1 MPNSIIAV
9 VDGAFR
15 FDVSTVFDALRSRWP
30 DSTFVTFDGRRAEV
44 SAGQVTVFE
53 REDPIALVGLDNE
66 GEGIDVDW
74 RAPEVLAEVV
84 SAITSI
90 PGFAAGS
97 TVILSDWGWVLPIL
111 HEGMSADELLTI
123 RREGA
128 DTQVPSYEP

>member
-1 MPNSIIAV
+1 VPNSIIAV

-15 FDVSTVFDALRSRWP
+15 FESSVVFDTLRSRWP
-30 DSTFVTFDGRRAEV
+30 DSTFVKATGRVAEV
-44 SAGQVTVFE
+44 SSGQITVFE
-53 REDPIALVGLDNE
+53 REDPIALVGLDIE

-84 SAITSI
+84 SVIASI

-97 TVILSDWGWVLPIL
+97 TVILADWAWVLPIL
-111 HEGMSADELLTI
+111 HEGMSADDLLTI
-123 RREGA
+123 RRDGA